1 MVGIGDRIRKC
12 AVIEHKAAST
22 VLAKAAEKVGGRK
35 ALAERLGVRYND
47 LSQYIDGN
55 LPVSE
60 DLYLKAVDIV
70 LGDPAQDPKH

>member
-1 MVGIGDRIRKC
+1 MVGIGDRVGKC
-12 AVIEHKAAST
+12 VMIEHKAAST
-22 VLAKAAEKVGGRK
+22 VLARAAEKLGGRK
-35 ALAERLGVRYND
+35 ALAERLGVRDDD

-70 LGDPAQDPKH
+70 LGDRQDPKH